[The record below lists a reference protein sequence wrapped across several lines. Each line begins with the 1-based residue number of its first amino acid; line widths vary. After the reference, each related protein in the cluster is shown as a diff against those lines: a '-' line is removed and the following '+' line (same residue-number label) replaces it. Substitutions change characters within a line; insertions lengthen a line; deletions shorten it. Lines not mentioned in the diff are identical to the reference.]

1 MRSYKSKKHTE
12 EGGCRDPVRNQTG
25 YGSRLSSCF
34 SFSYRELLCS
44 LFAPFQEVSCIC
56 INFEFILGLLVDDI
70 SFVDIFSIIMFQLHA
85 QILLGCARNPF
96 QSCGFCVRFT
106 DLNIRSLGS
115 SGIVLGIVLSII
127 LSIILG
133 VILGAVLGVIL

>member
-1 MRSYKSKKHTE
+1 
-12 EGGCRDPVRNQTG
+12 
-25 YGSRLSSCF
+25 
-34 SFSYRELLCS
+34 
-44 LFAPFQEVSCIC
+44 
-56 INFEFILGLLVDDI
+56 
-70 SFVDIFSIIMFQLHA
+70 MFQLHA

-115 SGIVLGIVLSII
+115 SGIALGIV